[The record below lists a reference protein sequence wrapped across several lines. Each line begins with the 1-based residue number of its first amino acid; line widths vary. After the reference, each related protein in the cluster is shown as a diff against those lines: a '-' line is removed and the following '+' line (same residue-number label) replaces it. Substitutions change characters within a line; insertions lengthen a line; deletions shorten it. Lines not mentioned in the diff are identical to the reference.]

1 MSERAVEADPSLPA
15 DAPTAHRPE
24 AGAPFSP
31 ARFWLVMSGIIALA
45 VVLISFYGRFLDRT
59 LPKPKLPVLAVM
71 KNDFAATERSGEVVH
86 IKDLRGKVFV
96 VACIYTVCPHGCAAV
111 VGEMQKLHAD
121 FGSRSDFHLVSLAV
135 APERDTPA
143 FLRAYSEGIGVKPG
157 DPWWFLTGDQ
167 KQTWA
172 FMTDDLQLEAP
183 KPIPPD
189 ERLNPLDFYSHDLR
203 IVLMDRAGRVR
214 GYYAVFHPQP
224 EIATLMAQRLHA
236 DVRTL
241 LYDAGL

>member
-1 MSERAVEADPSLPA
+1 MSERAVEGDSSPSA
-15 DAPTAHRPE
+15 DAPAAHRPE
-24 AGAPFSP
+24 TGASFFPT
-31 ARFWLVMSGIIALA
+31 RFWLVMSGIIALA

-71 KNDFAATERSGEVVH
+71 KHDLAATERSGEVVH
-86 IKDLRGKVFV
+86 TKDLRGKVFA

-121 FGSRSDFHLVSLAV
+121 FGSRSDFQLVSLAI

-143 FLRAYSEGIGVKPG
+143 FLRSYAEGIGVKPG

-172 FMTDDLQLEAP
+172 FMTEELKLEVP
-183 KPIPPD
+183 KPIPVD
-189 ERLNPLDFYSHDLR
+189 ERVNPLDFYEHDLR
-203 IVLMDRAGRVR
+203 IVLVDRAGRVR

-241 LYDAGL
+241 LEDSSH